1 MLLFVLFYLFDCFRF
16 LCLFAVLLD
25 SCDQTIALEYA
36 FKKFDLYVVTIAVL
50 ILVKVL
56 EIAFKLPVELF
67 KVFEV
72 IFTVRITTDRL

>member
-1 MLLFVLFYLFDCFRF
+1 M
-16 LCLFAVLLD
+16 LLD
-25 SCDQTIALEYA
+25 SCDQTITLEYA

-67 KVFEV
+67 EVFEV